1 MTTIYAGYLRQ
12 MCVDIT
18 EKLGLD
24 KDNKHIAAVFA
35 NNNSQQVIG
44 WAVLDK
50 DNNILEQF
58 DDIKKLFDKYE

>member
-1 MTTIYAGYLRQ
+1 MTTIYASYLNQ
-12 MCVDIT
+12 MCIDIT

-35 NNNSQQVIG
+35 DNNSQQIIG
-44 WAVLDK
+44 WAILD
-50 DNNILEQF
+50 DNNSILEQF